1 MLCRNTH
8 LCLQW
13 VKPSISNKG
22 FSNAGIVILPTY
34 IGRRPGF
41 EHPFRWQAAMD
52 GQAQDGQQN
61 DPGDKSR
68 QFEQNQALSVAIDR
82 TANPN
87 GPSCRSAIIKPI
99 CRTGKTYRAV
109 RHPVPVARSK
119 LGKKSALA
127 RRQVA
132 H

>member
-87 GPSCRSAIIKPI
+87 GPACRSAIIKPI
-99 CRTGKTYRAV
+99 CRTQDVSSGAASGTGR
-109 RHPVPVARSK
+109 PLQ